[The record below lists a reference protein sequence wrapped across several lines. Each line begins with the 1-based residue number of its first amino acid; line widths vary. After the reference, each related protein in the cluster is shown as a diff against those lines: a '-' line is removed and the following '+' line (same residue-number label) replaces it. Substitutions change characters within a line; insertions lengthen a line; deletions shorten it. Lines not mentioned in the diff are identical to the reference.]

1 MKLFQLL
8 VEGTRDKVF
17 QKYVDLL
24 AQRGVETTASQLKDY
39 MRKKLTTE
47 AGITALSLP
56 SSYFLSGV
64 TKLYFN
70 GDLTTN
76 KRLSV
81 LYPKLNIKDKFDFIK
96 CKKLNKI
103 IISLR
108 DLFIDSEGQKWEIPE
123 DFGEL
128 SLDQIIK
135 KYNKFLKGETFGDEK
150 GIVEKKFDNTVGNY
164 TFDILYDHSMAEKY
178 GQYTIPYQ
186 WCITQSGN
194 DYYFNKYQKE
204 NNTHFVVFKIN
215 GFDKVPQV
223 VDEKTYPR
231 DKYGTSLLAVQLKN
245 NDGSFFCCTTRWN
258 HGSFSSQLGAAPNI
272 PNADFAVSWEEFQ
285 KITGC
290 TEGKLK
296 EIQKEW
302 DEKRRKT
309 NNTVKVKEDLIGL
322 RKLKYAS
329 ICINN
334 GQNPVAPGHEMF
346 SELTNVNGIKYNNEK
361 WNKGI
366 KMASIKD
373 GYNKYSALLDN
384 GKLKI
389 STFNKNDFGTG
400 ASTIFDSL
408 YRFTDY
414 KKEKRDEYEDILSNF
429 IFIPYSSREN
439 NKFKLYNIKQHS
451 IVSIAGKTLFDNVY
465 GLLDYKYMF
474 IKLGTKQYSIFNL
487 ETNKVLKADD
497 GTEVFECVLCHSG
510 STYYTQIK
518 DKYDIKRENLFL
530 VGDSANHKCYIFEL
544 ITKKIITP
552 PTMNDGRIL
561 VPATSSILNPNSS
574 FIVVAKNP
582 VPKKIRGNDFSNI
595 DNGTFLFSKKDKREI
610 SPFGLT
616 NPLCCRYY
624 EDFETIGYN
633 LNYESWPRKW
643 ICYIKNT
650 DKFIE
655 LKDGLHLFNT
665 ITAFGYF
672 IDLRLDDGKSNYFGS
687 KNIFIDKKNG
697 MSLTK
702 NGFSDNGEY
711 DFVRS
716 EWSFSDNIKEIVFS
730 DGIRKLF
737 STEYK
742 TFMRLENGED
752 SFKNISV
759 LMRNSLV
766 TVETTSG
773 KMLEYKNK
781 ESFLSSLTPLAK
793 INERFEKL
801 ANYKLIHF

>member
-24 AQRGVETTASQLKDY
+24 AQRGVETTSSQLKDY

-128 SLDQIIK
+128 SLDKIIK

-150 GIVEKKFDNTVGNY
+150 EIVEKQFDNTVGNY

-215 GFDKVPQV
+215 GFEKVPQV

-258 HGSFSSQLGAAPNI
+258 HGSFSSQRGAAPNI
-272 PNADFAVSWEEFQ
+272 PNADFAVSWDEFQ

-290 TEGKLK
+290 TEDKLK
-296 EIQKEW
+296 QIQKEW
-302 DEKRRKT
+302 NEKRTKT

-346 SELTNVNGIKYNNEK
+346 SELTNIGGIKYNNEK

-389 STFNKNDFGTG
+389 STFNKNNYGTSP
-400 ASTIFDSL
+400 STIFDCL
-408 YRFTDY
+408 YRFMSY
-414 KKEKRDEYEDILSNF
+414 NKERHEYEPILSNY
-429 IFIPYSSREN
+429 IYIPYSSREN

-451 IVSIAGKTLFDNVY
+451 IVSIAGKTLFENVY
-465 GLLDYKYMF
+465 GILDYKYMF
-474 IKLGTKQYSIFNL
+474 IKLGTKQFSIFNL
-487 ETNKVLKADD
+487 ETNNVLKADD
-497 GTEVFECVLCHSG
+497 GTEVFECVLSDSG
-510 STYYTQIK
+510 CQYYEQIK
-518 DKYDIKRENLFL
+518 DKYSIKRGNLFL
-530 VGDSANHKCYIFEL
+530 VGDSANHKCYIFETL
-544 ITKKIITP
+544 TKKIITP

-561 VPATSSILNPNSS
+561 APATSSIWNPNSL
-574 FIVVAKNP
+574 FIVAAKNP
-582 VPKKIRGNDFSNI
+582 VPKRERGNYFSNT

-610 SPFGLT
+610 TPFGLT
-616 NPLCCRYY
+616 NPISCTAY
-624 EDFETIGYN
+624 EDFERIGYN
-633 LNYESWPRKW
+633 VNNGFWANKW

-655 LKDGLHLFNT
+655 LKDGLHLFDN
-665 ITAFGYF
+665 IEGYGYF
-672 IDLRLDDGKSNYFGS
+672 INLKVTIGNP
-687 KNIFIDKKNG
+687 NIYGNQNILIDKKNG

-702 NGFSDNGEY
+702 YGFSDNGDY
-711 DFVRS
+711 DLVRS
-716 EWSFSDNIKEIVFS
+716 EWSLCDNIKEIVFY
-730 DGIRKLF
+730 DDTRKLF

-742 TFMRLENGED
+742 TFMCLENGED
-752 SFKNISV
+752 SFKNISGV
-759 LMRNSLV
+759 IGNHSV
-766 TVETTSG
+766 TVETLNG
-773 KMLEYKNK
+773 KVLKYDNK
-781 ESFLSSLTPLAK
+781 ESFFSSLTPVAK